1 MSATALTS
9 WARAI
14 RRTVEQAG
22 VDAGPLFVEAGL
34 DLQALGD
41 PNARY
46 PVART
51 ARLWRLAVAATGNPA
66 LGLEVARNVTP
77 TTFHALGYSQV
88 ASTTLKEA
96 FERSVRYFHIIS
108 DAGELAFQ
116 RQGDEYRFEIR
127 TEPGADAPAQESMDA
142 FAAVLVRM
150 VRGLAGRDAWP
161 LAVELP
167 RAAPANPAL
176 YRRVFGCAPRY
187 GAAQTAL
194 VFDRALIE
202 RPLDGANPELA
213 RQNDQIVIE
222 HLARLSRSQLASRVR
237 AMLVSALPNGVPQAG
252 KIAAALH
259 LSPRSLQRKLA
270 AENTSFKALLE
281 QSREALA
288 RAYLAAGSH
297 SVSEVTFLLGY
308 TDTSAFSRAFRRWTG
323 VAPSLYASGRAPK

>member
-1 MSATALTS
+1 MK
-9 WARAI
+9 
-14 RRTVEQAG
+14 G
-22 VDAGPLFVEAGL
+22 GG
-34 DLQALGD
+34 GD
-41 PNARY
+41 
-46 PVART
+46 
-51 ARLWRLAVAATGNPA
+51 VAATGNPA

-108 DAGELAFQ
+108 DAGELAFE
-116 RQGDEYRFEIR
+116 RQDGEYRFEIR
-127 TEPGADAPAQESMDA
+127 TEPGVDAPAQESMDA

-167 RAAPANPAL
+167 RAAPDKPAL
-176 YRRVFGCAPRY
+176 YRRVFGCEPRY

-194 VFDRALIE
+194 VFDSALIE

-222 HLARLSRSQLASRVR
+222 HLARLSRSQLSGRVR
-237 AMLVSALPNGVPQAG
+237 AMLVSALPNGVPEAG

-270 AENTSFKALLE
+270 AEGTSFKALLE

-288 RAYLAAGSH
+288 RAYLAAGNH

-308 TDTSAFSRAFRRWTG
+308 TDTSAFSRAFRRWSG